1 MAGAWAE
8 VWKALGVPLVHPAPA
23 PTGPLNRVE
32 PVAEQ
37 VPVEAGPVPDLSEED
52 RRTLWEQFA
61 EVYAHSQEAWDS
73 SIRTLGAAGIGV
85 TASIGTALHSFSA
98 FAIVAVAAYIAS
110 VVFNL
115 FSYGTAQLDM
125 RCRLRAL
132 RNSRAY
138 EGAERSRWTKYTT
151 VLNLLAG
158 AAFVVGSAFLAVF
171 VAAAT

>member
-1 MAGAWAE
+1 MAVE
-8 VWKALGVPLVHPAPA
+8 VPAD
-23 PTGPLNRVE
+23 
-32 PVAEQ
+32 
-37 VPVEAGPVPDLSEED
+37 AGPASAGELTEADQ
-52 RRTLWEQFA
+52 RTLWEQFA

-73 SIRTLGAAGIGV
+73 SIRTLAAAGIGV
-85 TASIGTALHSFSA
+85 TASIGTALHSFSGY
-98 FAIVAVAAYIAS
+98 AIVAIGAYIAS

-132 RNSRAY
+132 RHSRAY

-158 AAFVVGSAFLAVF
+158 GAFVLGSVFLAIF
-171 VAAAT
+171 VATAT